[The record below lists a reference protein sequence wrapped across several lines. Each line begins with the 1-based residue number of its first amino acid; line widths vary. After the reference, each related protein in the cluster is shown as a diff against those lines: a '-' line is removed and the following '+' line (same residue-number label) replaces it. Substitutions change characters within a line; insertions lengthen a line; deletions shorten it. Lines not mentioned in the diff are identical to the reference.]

1 MIDDMDHL
9 YTHASEAFRAGE
21 HSGRDRFRRAV
32 RQALSAIS
40 VKHERSG
47 NDAGFHAVEECC
59 KAIREIGNA
68 FDEEKVTL

>member
-1 MIDDMDHL
+1 M
-9 YTHASEAFRAGE
+9 
-21 HSGRDRFRRAV
+21 
-32 RQALSAIS
+32 SAIS